1 MKKLMLIL
9 TILTLAISLCAT
21 VSAESTQNNN
31 EPIEF
36 DPFENNDE
44 DLSSGSNAGE
54 ISDPIEGYNRVMHA
68 FNDKLYYYLLKP
80 VAKGYNFIIPKPAR
94 VSVRRVFYNAAMPK
108 RFVNCLLQGKF
119 EGAGTELAR
128 FSINTTFGLGGLFN
142 PAGKCIKD
150 YNENSGQT
158 LGHYGIGTGMYIV
171 WPFIGPSSL
180 RGTAG
185 TVLDIA
191 LSPLTYINME
201 LWERASIRGYD
212 KINDTSLRLGEY
224 ENLKESAIDPYIALR
239 NAYFQHRQNALNN

>member
-1 MKKLMLIL
+1 MKKLILIFIIL
-9 TILTLAISLCAT
+9 IMTISFHAT
-21 VSAESTQNNN
+21 VSAESTDSEN
-31 EPIEF
+31 ETFEF
-36 DPFENNDE
+36 DPFENDDE
-44 DLSSGSNAGE
+44 ELSSGTATGE
-54 ISDPIEGYNRVMHA
+54 IFDPIAGYNRAMHA
-68 FNDKLYYYLLKP
+68 FNDKLYYYFLKP
-80 VAKGYNFIIPKPAR
+80 VAKGYNFTIPKPAR
-94 VSVRRVFYNAAMPK
+94 VSVKRVFYNAAMPK

-119 EGAGTELAR
+119 KGAGTELAR

-150 YNENSGQT
+150 YNEDSGQT

-201 LWERASIRGYD
+201 LWQRVSIRGYN

-224 ENLKESAIDPYIALR
+224 EDLKESAIDPYIALK
-239 NAYFQHRQNALNN
+239 NAYFQHRQSALNN